1 MKNNSMNT
9 KANAPG
15 INALNNE
22 SLMNTSGGHPG
33 ALIGK
38 HAIAMVA
45 PEAANFGFN
54 RLHQGKLNTIKA
66 NHINAMNE
74 RNTQTDQVIEKAV
87 SSIQDNQESSQAL
100 HRKLDMLSYFAQH
113 S

>member
-22 SLMNTSGGHPG
+22 SLANTSGGHPG
-33 ALIGK
+33 ALIGLQT
-38 HAIAMVA
+38 ITMVA
-45 PEAANFGFN
+45 PNAANFGFN
-54 RLHQGKLNTIKA
+54 QLHQGKLNTIEA
-66 NHINAMNE
+66 NHINAINE
-74 RNTQTDQVIEKAV
+74 RNTQTNQVIEKAV
-87 SSIQDNQESSQAL
+87 SSIQDNQDSSQAL
-100 HRKLDMLSYFAQH
+100 HRKLDMLNYFAQH